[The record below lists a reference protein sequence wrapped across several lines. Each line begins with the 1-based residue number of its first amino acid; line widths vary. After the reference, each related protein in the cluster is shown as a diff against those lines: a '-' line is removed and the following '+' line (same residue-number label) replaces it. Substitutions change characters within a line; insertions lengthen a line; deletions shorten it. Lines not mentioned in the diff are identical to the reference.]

1 VIKVIAGTVNG
12 VSGAVRDVVSSPE
25 YLDVSV
31 PAGATFSH
39 PTKRGHTVFA
49 YVFEGAGHFDERSD
63 SNAMAGDRHLVS
75 FDDGD
80 AVTVRAGPSGV
91 RFLLVSGKPLG
102 EPIAWRGPIVMNTDA
117 ELRTAFE
124 ELQDGTFIKT
134 KPR

>member
-1 VIKVIAGTVNG
+1 MMDPRYRGFTAAEIPEARDPGGAVIKVIAGTVNG
-12 VSGAVRDVVSSPE
+12 VAGAVRDVVSGPE

-63 SNAMAGDRHLVS
+63 TRVGDRHLVS

-91 RFLLVSGKPLG
+91 RFLLVSGKPIG
-102 EPIAWRGPIVMNTDA
+102 EPIACEARSS
-117 ELRTAFE
+117 
-124 ELQDGTFIKT
+124 
-134 KPR
+134 